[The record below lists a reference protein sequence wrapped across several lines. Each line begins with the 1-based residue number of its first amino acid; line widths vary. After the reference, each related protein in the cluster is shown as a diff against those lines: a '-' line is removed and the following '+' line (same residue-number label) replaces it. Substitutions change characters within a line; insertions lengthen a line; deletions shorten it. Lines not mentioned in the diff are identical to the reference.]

1 MINVAAAVAAAEVTP
16 ALSLTATKFGDAARL
31 SWRGS
36 TRKEKAYRVLAL
48 GAKDEEHVLVP
59 STTERSHTFQG
70 DKGLTYA
77 FVVESLDAAGAVI
90 ARSAPAL
97 VTLGQAKS
105 ALTLVPFKYKER
117 GKRYSLVFAV
127 LATDAP
133 DVKLS
138 RRIIRLE
145 QRINGKWMLAAYQW
159 TDASGRVIW
168 VVPKGRYTI
177 RAVFRKSSE
186 LRGANSR
193 ALTVSGV

>member
-1 MINVAAAVAAAEVTP
+1 M
-16 ALSLTATKFGDAARL
+16 
-31 SWRGS
+31 
-36 TRKEKAYRVLAL
+36 
-48 GAKDEEHVLVP
+48 
-59 STTERSHTFQG
+59 
-70 DKGLTYA
+70 
-77 FVVESLDAAGAVI
+77 I

-117 GKRYSLVFAV
+117 GKRYSLIFAV

-138 RRIIRLE
+138 GRIIRLE
-145 QRINGKWMLAAYQW
+145 QRINGKWLHASYQR

-193 ALTVSGV
+193 ALTVTGA